1 MGDDLGTNPA
11 EPELES
17 FRLGRVH
24 VVLEPERDPAND
36 AHLDDWDAFEVTAR
50 FAFVRGL
57 DEDFVRSRI
66 DMPLLA
72 SDVVAASSCV
82 ASEQLATAEAN
93 ESPRGEL
100 LLVDAGD
107 LRMRIGSDASFEVP
121 MSLEPDLLPYISGF
135 RYSYYSEDL
144 PAAVGGEAAGGGGG
158 AVVVVVESQG
168 SPTAELSAFRAE
180 GVVPPALALH
190 MAEGDLFEL
199 RRGALVVRWQGAATR
214 DDVVTVRITGLQG
227 GEPVGAELTCV
238 LPDVGQARLSFDSL
252 RPLGLG
258 LDAETLRVTM
268 GRLQVASFDA
278 GDFVGNELLVERRE
292 ELVVP
297 LR

>member
-1 MGDDLGTNPA
+1 MGDDLDTNPA

-24 VVLEPERDPAND
+24 VVLEPERDPTND

-72 SDVVAASSCV
+72 SDVVTASSCV

-107 LRMRIGSDASFEVP
+107 LRMHIGSDASFDVP
-121 MSLEPDLLPYISGF
+121 MSVFPDLLPYISGF
-135 RYSYYSEDL
+135 HYSYYSEEL
-144 PAAVGGEAAGGGGG
+144 PSAVDGESAGDG
-158 AVVVVVESQG
+158 AMVVVESQG
-168 SPTAELSAFRAE
+168 SPTAELPAFRAE
-180 GVVPPALALH
+180 GIVPPALALH

-199 RRGALVVRWQGAATR
+199 RRQALVVRWQGAATSE
-214 DDVVTVRITGLQG
+214 DVVTVRLTGLQG

-258 LDAETLRVTM
+258 LDAEALRVTM
-268 GRLQVASFDA
+268 GRLQIASFDA
-278 GDFVGNELLVERRE
+278 GDFVGSELLVERRE

>member
-1 MGDDLGTNPA
+1 MGDDLDANPA

-72 SDVVAASSCV
+72 SDVVTASSCV
-82 ASEQLATAEAN
+82 ASEQLATADTN
-93 ESPRGEL
+93 ESARGEL

-107 LRMRIGSDASFEVP
+107 LRMHIGSDASFEVP

-144 PAAVGGEAAGGGGG
+144 PAAVDGEAAGDGG
-158 AVVVVVESQG
+158 ALVVVESQG

-199 RRGALVVRWQGAATR
+199 RRQALVVRWQGAATS

-258 LDAETLRVTM
+258 LEAEALRVTM

-278 GDFVGNELLVERRE
+278 GDFMGNELIVERRE